1 MTKVTINKVKKQA
14 LDNGDIWN
22 IYNIKTIFIRVCQEF
37 LHMKQWANSKMFEQG
52 FTEWK
57 ITWAANEFS
66 SSFAFSL
73 GPRNWVL
80 ANRMQAE
87 VMNDTFSCWGWGR
100 EIEMEKEDEEE
111 EKQTEKK
118 KEKQQHLSPPAW
130 PSSSL
135 PPYSDK
141 SKSKMLL
148 MAGLQDEG
156 CPLAAI
162 LFIMPEK
169 ESSWLITAA

>member
-1 MTKVTINKVKKQA
+1 M
-14 LDNGDIWN
+14 
-22 IYNIKTIFIRVCQEF
+22 CQEF

-73 GPRNWVL
+73 GPCNWVL
-80 ANRMQAE
+80 ANRMQTE
-87 VMNDTFSCWGWGR
+87 VMNDTFNCWGWGQ

-111 EKQTEKK
+111 EKQREKK
-118 KEKQQHLSPPAW
+118 KEKQQHLSPPAG

-135 PPYSDK
+135 PPTLTKAKVKCSWWQGYRMKDVLLLPYYSLCQK
-141 SKSKMLL
+141 WRVH
-148 MAGLQDEG
+148 GLSLQ
-156 CPLAAI
+156 LS
-162 LFIMPEK
+162 LTLT
-169 ESSWLITAA
+169 WLIWHSLQRISVV